1 MRSYKT
7 TRISR
12 TILSAFVLM
21 ALIAFSSSS
30 AFAIT
35 AANTVIR
42 NSATVNYTDAAGDAQ
57 TPVTAFADIFVQ
69 LVPST
74 PTLSAPI
81 DQTVASGTDAIYS
94 YTVTSNANGP
104 DNYTQAMD
112 SLVESAGINGSS
124 VVFSGGTSLDLGA
137 SSVAVAITTLAG
149 NPVDIVVP
157 SDTTS
162 DSSVNGIEA
171 NDTVIIGGNSFFVNS
186 ITDNAS
192 GTSSINVTGAT
203 ATSVLFGDLI
213 REQKSGFMT
222 ITPGAISD
230 NSADQTITLN
240 ISVGDTAGSSVAA
253 IDETVTTVTV
263 STLTIVKLVRNQT
276 TNSTGSFTATATGVP
291 ANVLRYQLTIT
302 STSGDAS
309 SVVVT
314 DTVPDYTTLVV
325 VGGNFAAVDP
335 GTGVYEQISV
345 VNTDE
350 NILIASGDATG
361 TDPGDVMTFYLGPGN
376 TSSSG
381 GTIAVGEVYIIEY
394 DITID

>member
-12 TILSAFVLM
+12 TILSAFVLI

-94 YTVTSNANGP
+94 YTITSNANGP
-104 DNYTQAMD
+104 DNYTR
-112 SLVESAGINGSS
+112 SVVTLVESAGIGGST
-124 VVFSGGTSLDLGA
+124 VVFSGGATLDLGA

-263 STLTIVKLVRNQT
+263 STLTIVKRVRNQT
-276 TNSTGSFTATATGVP
+276 TNSTGSFTPTATGVP

-394 DITID
+394 DIAID